1 MSEPEAL
8 ADLVL
13 PSRSGCVT
21 MFLREMK
28 LIKISSND
36 FLMLLVVT
44 VWAVNLSLV
53 KIALRE
59 IPPMPY
65 NGIRL
70 LLAAAVLLVWL
81 LLSEKNLRLR
91 RQDVP
96 KIILLSL
103 SGYTLYQYLFISGIN
118 LTTASNTAVIF
129 GSTPIMISLLSSF
142 FKHENIKPLG
152 WLGIALSF
160 AGIYLVISGRAGGF
174 SLSRQTWK
182 GDLLLFAAVFLWAHY
197 SVSARPLLKIYSP
210 LKFTA
215 VTMGLGSLMFFP
227 FSIPQLLKLPYA
239 SISIKAWLCML
250 YSGVIAL
257 SLTLVLW
264 FFSVRKVGN
273 SQTAV
278 YSNLQPV
285 LAVVFAHLLLGETV
299 TSTLLLGAVVVFTGI
314 YFTRRGREVVSESVD
329 DGART

>member
-28 LIKISSND
+28 LIKISAND
-36 FLMLLVVT
+36 GLMLLVVT
-44 VWAVNLSLV
+44 LWAVNLSLV
-53 KIALRE
+53 KIALSE

-70 LLAAAVLLVWL
+70 LLASAVLLVWL

-152 WLGIALSF
+152 WLGIALGF

-278 YSNLQPV
+278 YSNLQPM

-299 TSTLLLGAVVVFTGI
+299 TSMLLLGAVVVFTGI

-329 DGART
+329 NGART

>member
-1 MSEPEAL
+1 MIPKA
-8 ADLVL
+8 
-13 PSRSGCVT
+13 
-21 MFLREMK
+21 MK
-28 LIKISSND
+28 AKKISSND
-36 FLMLLVVT
+36 FLMLLVVAI
-44 VWAVNLSLV
+44 WGLNFSLV

-59 IPPMPY
+59 IPPLPY

-81 LLSEKNLRLR
+81 FLSEKNLRLR

-103 SGYTLYQYLFISGIN
+103 SGYTLNQYLFITGIN

-129 GSTPIMISLLSSF
+129 GSTPIIISLLSSF
-142 FKHENIKPLG
+142 FKHEKLKPLG
-152 WLGIALSF
+152 WLGIALGF

-174 SLSRQTWK
+174 SLTQQTWK
-182 GDLLLFAAVFLWAHY
+182 GDLLLFAAVFSWAYY
-197 SVSARPLLKIYSP
+197 SVSARPLLRIYSP

-215 VTMGLGSLMFFP
+215 VTMGLGALMFFP
-227 FSIPQLLKLPYA
+227 FSIAHLRTLPYA
-239 SISIKAWLCML
+239 SISLQAWLCML
-250 YSGVIAL
+250 YSGVVVI
-257 SLTLVLW
+257 SLAFVLW

-273 SQTAV
+273 TQTAV

-299 TSTLLLGAVVVFTGI
+299 TSTLLLGALVVFTGI
-314 YFTRRGREVVSESVD
+314 YFIRRGREAVSESMA

>member
-1 MSEPEAL
+1 
-8 ADLVL
+8 
-13 PSRSGCVT
+13 
-21 MFLREMK
+21 
-28 LIKISSND
+28 
-36 FLMLLVVT
+36 MLLVVT

-53 KIALRE
+53 KIALQE
-59 IPPMPY
+59 IPPLPY

-91 RQDVP
+91 GRDLP

-103 SGYTLYQYLFISGIN
+103 SGYTLYQYLFITGIN

-142 FKHENIKPLG
+142 FKHEKIKPLG
-152 WLGIALSF
+152 WLGIALGF
-160 AGIYLVISGRAGGF
+160 AGIYLVISGRAEGF

-210 LKFTA
+210 LKFTT

-227 FSIPQLLKLPYA
+227 FSIAHLRTLPYA
-239 SISIKAWLCML
+239 AISLWAWLCML
-250 YSGVIAL
+250 YSGVVAL
-257 SLTLVLW
+257 SLALVLW

-299 TSTLLLGAVVVFTGI
+299 TSSLLLGAMVVFVGI
-314 YFTRRGREVVSESVD
+314 YFTRRGREVGSESMA
-329 DGART
+329 DGARL